1 MNSCAAVG
9 LDSLT
14 IFNRL
19 KKTGISDE
27 HARIQTEIL
36 CGQAEF
42 CAAEI
47 RQVIENYDAARR
59 RESATGGDVQDVRL
73 EVEKVRAEL
82 KIDIEGVRL
91 EVEKVRAEIEKVRAE
106 TEKIR
111 SELKTDIE
119 GVRLEVEKVRAETE
133 KVRSE
138 LKSDIEGVRLE
149 VEKVRAEIEKVRA
162 ETEKVK
168 HDLLKWIFGLGIGL
182 GTIMVTGFGTLGVIM
197 AKALNWSGF

>member
-27 HARIQTEIL
+27 HARIQTEVL

-73 EVEKVRAEL
+73 EVEKL
-82 KIDIEGVRL
+82 
-91 EVEKVRAEIEKVRAE
+91 
-106 TEKIR
+106 
-111 SELKTDIE
+111 
-119 GVRLEVEKVRAETE
+119 RAETE
-133 KVRSE
+133 KVRAE

-149 VEKVRAEIEKVRA
+149 VEKVRA

-197 AKALNWSGF
+197 AKALNRSGF